1 MVKDFLNDNSIVTQ
15 SAGEMLRQARLS
27 KKLSISDLSKETRIS
42 KSMIDA
48 LEKGN
53 PELLPGRT
61 YETGYIRLIC
71 NALNEEYEL
80 ITDLWIREHH
90 TSKNKTQYVF
100 PENKIKE
107 KNISFPMV
115 GLLVLLFLLIL
126 YGAWFFYSAQRNE
139 GDLTILGIND
149 LPVTI
154 NDTSKINSDII
165 SNNKLKETP
174 LSEEIITETASSKN
188 QLMDE
193 TTNKNV
199 DKNIDKIETLN
210 DEVINLKGL
219 DDSWLQVYF
228 SSGELFYSGILKKE
242 QILDLPQTK
251 DFIVSMGNAGLVAIK
266 SNNTKYSTIGQKGE
280 IIQSQKLEEIIKVI
294 DEEILL
300 NQN

>member
-1 MVKDFLNDNSIVTQ
+1 MAKDFLNDDSIVTQ
-15 SAGEMLRQARLS
+15 SAGEMLRQARLL
-27 KKLSISDLSKETRIS
+27 KKISISDLSKETRIS
-42 KSMIDA
+42 KAMIDA

>member
-1 MVKDFLNDNSIVTQ
+1 M
-15 SAGEMLRQARLS
+15 
-27 KKLSISDLSKETRIS
+27 
-42 KSMIDA
+42 
-48 LEKGN
+48 
-53 PELLPGRT
+53 
-61 YETGYIRLIC
+61 
-71 NALNEEYEL
+71 
-80 ITDLWIREHH
+80 
-90 TSKNKTQYVF
+90 
-100 PENKIKE
+100 
-107 KNISFPMV
+107 
-115 GLLVLLFLLIL
+115 
-126 YGAWFFYSAQRNE
+126 
-139 GDLTILGIND
+139 
-149 LPVTI
+149 PVTI

-266 SNNTKYSTIGQKGE
+266 SNNTKYSTIGLKF
-280 IIQSQKLEEIIKVI
+280 V
-294 DEEILL
+294 
-300 NQN
+300 

>member
-1 MVKDFLNDNSIVTQ
+1 MVKDFLNDNSILTQ

-210 DEVINLKGL
+210 DEVINLKRL